1 MLDSQLLSLQSF
13 ICSDTLAPDYL
24 CDLDPNMAPS
34 AITPPPSSPT
44 LHSASSFKILI
55 PEPLS
60 EEGLTL
66 LQSSSHE
73 VTYHP
78 KTTPDTLASLL
89 PSYHALII
97 RSETK
102 VTSAILSPDVS
113 PNLRVIARA
122 GVGVDNIDVEAA
134 TKRGIIV
141 VNSPHGNIAA
151 AAEHTLA
158 LLLALARNIGRAD
171 TGMKQ
176 GRWERSKLV
185 GVEVGGK
192 TLGIIGLGKVG
203 MKVARMATGL
213 GMKVLGLD
221 PYASPEIARSAGVK
235 LVGGGKDGKGGLEEL
250 LKAVDFLTVH
260 TPLLASTADM
270 IGEKELKL
278 MKNTARVL
286 NVARGGVYN
295 EGALL
300 KALEEGWIAGAGI
313 DVYTQEPVKFDVE
326 ESTAARLARHP
337 KVVATPHL
345 GASTVEAQENVSIDV
360 CTQVLEILKGGMP
373 TAAVNAPLILPEE
386 YRRLQPFV
394 KL

>member
-1 MLDSQLLSLQSF
+1 M
-13 ICSDTLAPDYL
+13 
-24 CDLDPNMAPS
+24 
-34 AITPPPSSPT
+34 
-44 LHSASSFKILI
+44 
-55 PEPLS
+55 
-60 EEGLTL
+60 
-66 LQSSSHE
+66 
-73 VTYHP
+73 
-78 KTTPDTLASLL
+78 
-89 PSYHALII
+89 
-97 RSETK
+97 
-102 VTSAILSPDVS
+102 S

-151 AAEHTLA
+151 AAEHTIA
-158 LLLALARNIGRAD
+158 LLLATARNIGRAD

-235 LVGGGKDGKGGLEEL
+235 LVGGGGKDGKGGLEEL

-270 IGEKELKL
+270 IGEKELRL
-278 MKNTARVL
+278 MKSTARVL
-286 NVARGGVYN
+286 NVARGGVYS
-295 EGALL
+295 EEALL

-313 DVYTQEPVKFDVE
+313 DVYTQEPVKFDAEE

-345 GASTVEAQENVSIDV
+345 GASTVEAQENVSMDV

-394 KL
+394 KLWVSLFLFCSA